1 MTEREHSH
9 TMAMAIGKAPV
20 SADMVILQTSLKI
33 RSGVA
38 NMKTDEKTKSPAQL
52 LRAQIRLSMLARMV
66 RVNIEESP
74 AEEDIP
80 EVMESILAACG
91 VEAKN

>member
-33 RSGVA
+33 RSGAA
-38 NMKTDEKTKSPAQL
+38 NMKIDDKTKSPAQL
-52 LRAQIRLSMLARMV
+52 LRAQIRLGMLARMV

-74 AEEDIP
+74 GEEDIP
-80 EVMESILAACG
+80 EVLETIRAACG
-91 VEAKN
+91 VEEKN